1 MLCHFALCHPIT
13 KKMLRTLTLTL
24 LTATAALAQPQQP
37 AHSGLALPDD
47 LRALIQQAN
56 GYYPALKQQQ
66 EQINAGELQADIAQT
81 ALKPSVTGN
90 ASYQYLTPVAKAT
103 LPVGGQDRVV
113 QFQPNHNVNA
123 YLGVGQTIYDWG
135 RTKTA
140 IERARDN
147 TQLLKRTLDL
157 TQHNLGYQVAA
168 AYYGVGFVRKAISVQ
183 DSVIKTAAAN
193 VKILSGRLQNGDAL
207 EYDVISQQVRL
218 KTAVSS
224 KIELQNQLERQ
235 VAVLTFLTG
244 NPNPEVG
251 PGALAISSPVSLYDL
266 STLTTGDEAI
276 PTATNKEVLLAQDRV
291 RQAQTEVQAN
301 ELLNKPSLSFN
312 GSAGFRNGYLP
323 NINDPRFN
331 IAAGVSLSVPIYQG
345 RRGAL
350 QVQAARITASAS
362 KYGVTQANAQLR
374 QSLALLN
381 ADIRSNQSRLDN
393 LETQVLQARKALQI
407 ATARLKNGIIT
418 TVELESAEVGV
429 EQAELGRLNFQYQ
442 LTLNYLEMKRLLGEP
457 VDK

>member
-1 MLCHFALCHPIT
+1 MNHIPLSIFA
-13 KKMLRTLTLTL
+13 L
-24 LTATAALAQPQQP
+24 LTATAALAQPAQP
-37 AHSGLALPDD
+37 APAALVLPND

-66 EQINAGELQADIAQT
+66 EQIKSSDLQVDIAQT
-81 ALKPSVTGN
+81 TLKPTVTGN

-103 LPVGGQDRVV
+103 LPVGGQDRVI

-140 IERARDN
+140 IDRANDN

-168 AYYGVGFVRKAISVQ
+168 AYYGVGFIRKAISVQ

-193 VKILSGRLQNGDAL
+193 VKVLGGRLQNGDAL
-207 EYDVISQQVRL
+207 EFDVISQQVRL

-235 VAVLTFLTG
+235 LAVLTFLTG
-244 NPNPEVG
+244 NANPEVG
-251 PGALAISSPVSLYDL
+251 PGALAIGSPVMLYDL
-266 STLTTGDEAI
+266 SILATGDAVTT
-276 PTATNKEVLLAQDRV
+276 PATNKDVLLAQDRV
-291 RQAQTEVQAN
+291 RQAETEIRAN
-301 ELLNKPSLSFN
+301 ELNTKPSLSVN

-331 IAAGVSLSVPIYQG
+331 IAAGVALSVPIYQG

-350 QVQAARITASAS
+350 QTQVARINASAS

-393 LETQVLQARKALQI
+393 LDTQVLQARKALQI
-407 ATARLKNGIIT
+407 ATTRLKNGVIT

-429 EQAELGRLNFQYQ
+429 EQTELGRLNFQYQ

-457 VDK
+457 LN

>member
-1 MLCHFALCHPIT
+1 MKLYNIIFAL
-13 KKMLRTLTLTL
+13 LTV
-24 LTATAALAQPQQP
+24 TAALAQPNQP
-37 AHSGLALPDD
+37 APTLFALPDD
-47 LRALIQQAN
+47 LRVLIQQAN

-66 EQINAGELQADIAQT
+66 EQIKAADLQVDIAQT
-81 ALKPSVTGN
+81 ALKPTVTGN

-103 LPVGGQDRVV
+103 LPVGGQDRVI

-140 IERARDN
+140 VDRANDN
-147 TQLLKRTLDL
+147 TQLLKRSLDL
-157 TQHNLGYQVAA
+157 TQHNLDYQVAA

-183 DSVIKTAAAN
+183 DSVIKTAVAN
-193 VKILSGRLQNGDAL
+193 VRILAGRLQNGDAL
-207 EYDVISQQVRL
+207 EFDVISQQVRL

-235 VAVLTFLTG
+235 LAVLTFLTG

-251 PGALAISSPVSLYDL
+251 SGALAIGMPVSLYDL
-266 STLTTGDEAI
+266 STLTTDNAAA
-276 PTATNKEVLLAQDRV
+276 TATNKDVLLAQDRV
-291 RQAQTEVQAN
+291 RQAETEIQAN
-301 ELLNKPSLSFN
+301 ELNNKPNLSFN
-312 GSAGFRNGYLP
+312 GLEGFRNGYLP

-350 QVQAARITASAS
+350 QTQAARINVSAS

-381 ADIRSNQSRLDN
+381 ADIRSNQSRLEN
-393 LETQVLQARKALQI
+393 LDAQVLQARKALQI
-407 ATARLKNGIIT
+407 ATARLKNGVIT
-418 TVELESAEVGV
+418 NVELESAEVGV

-442 LTLNYLEMKRLLGEP
+442 LMLNYLEMKRLLGEP
-457 VDK
+457 LDR

>member
-1 MLCHFALCHPIT
+1 
-13 KKMLRTLTLTL
+13 MLRTITSALF
-24 LTATAALAQPQQP
+24 TATAALAQPTQP
-37 AHSGLALPDD
+37 APALALPDD

-56 GYYPALKQQQ
+56 AYYPALKQQQ
-66 EQINAGELQADIAQT
+66 EQVNASDLQVDIAQT
-81 ALKPSVTGN
+81 ALKPTVTGN

-103 LPVGGQDRVV
+103 LPVGGQERVI

-123 YLGVGQTIYDWG
+123 YIGVGQTIYDWG

-140 IERARDN
+140 VERARDN
-147 TQLLKRTLDL
+147 SQLLKRSLEL

-193 VKILSGRLQNGDAL
+193 VRILAGRLQNGDAL
-207 EYDVISQQVRL
+207 EFDVISQQVRL
-218 KTAVSS
+218 KTAASS

-235 VAVLTFLTG
+235 LAVLTFLTG

-251 PGALAISSPVSLYDL
+251 PGALAIGSPVSVYDL
-266 STLTTGDEAI
+266 PTLATGDGSAK
-276 PTATNKEVLLAQDRV
+276 TATNKDVLLAQDRV
-291 RQAQTEVQAN
+291 RQAETEIQAN
-301 ELLNKPSLSFN
+301 ELNNKPNLSFN

-331 IAAGVSLSVPIYQG
+331 VAVGVSLSVPIYQG
-345 RRGAL
+345 HRGAL
-350 QVQAARITASAS
+350 QTQAARINASAS

-381 ADIRSNQSRLDN
+381 ADIRSNQSRLEN

-407 ATARLKNGIIT
+407 ATARLKSGVIT

-429 EQAELGRLNFQYQ
+429 EQVELGRLNFQYQ

>member
-1 MLCHFALCHPIT
+1 MKPYNIIFA
-13 KKMLRTLTLTL
+13 L
-24 LTATAALAQPQQP
+24 LTATAALAQPTQP
-37 AHSGLALPDD
+37 APAALALPND

-56 GYYPALKQQQ
+56 AWYPALKQQQ
-66 EQINAGELQADIAQT
+66 EQIKAGELQADIAQT
-81 ALKPSVTGN
+81 ALKPTVTGN

-103 LPVGGQDRVV
+103 LPVGGQDRVI

-123 YLGVGQTIYDWG
+123 YFGVGQTIYDWG

-140 IERARDN
+140 IERAKDN

-157 TQHNLGYQVAA
+157 TQHNLDYQVAA
-168 AYYGVGFVRKAISVQ
+168 AYYGIGFVRKAISVQ

-193 VKILSGRLQNGDAL
+193 VKVLSGRLQNGDAL
-207 EYDVISQQVRL
+207 EFDVISQQVRL
-218 KTAVSS
+218 KAASSS

-235 VAVLTFLTG
+235 LAVLTFLTG

-251 PGALAISSPVSLYDL
+251 PGALAIGSPVSLYDL
-266 STLTTGDEAI
+266 STLATGDGVTT
-276 PTATNKEVLLAQDRV
+276 TATNKDVLLAQDRV
-291 RQAQTEVQAN
+291 RQAETEIRAN
-301 ELLNKPSLSFN
+301 ELNNKPSLSFS

-331 IAAGVSLSVPIYQG
+331 IAAGVALSVPIYQG

-350 QVQAARITASAS
+350 QTQAARINASAS

-381 ADIRSNQSRLDN
+381 ADIRSNQSRLEN
-393 LETQVLQARKALQI
+393 LETQVLQSRKALQI
-407 ATARLKNGIIT
+407 ANARLKNGVIT
-418 TVELESAEVGV
+418 NVELESAEVGV

-457 VDK
+457 LN